1 MNRHPYIQV
10 LAQLLKTYEM
20 DAETFMLGE
29 EGRVRPAIREQTSDE
44 IWAGLNTVSTRN
56 NIVLLHHT
64 FKADAWKAQFQDG
77 NYPLIL
83 LRKTE
88 ESTAFYV
95 MGWPK
100 KEMREVFRI
109 DDEQVIS
116 EGFVTADICWENF
129 SDAGMIK
136 MCTGYPNEPL
146 FASQQTE
153 LSNKRSILNRLGA
166 MLRQERKA
174 IGYIFV
180 YASIAG
186 LIGLSVPLGVQSM
199 VSYIASGRMVTSV
212 FILLFLIV
220 MGLLVVGG
228 LQIMQL
234 YLTEY
239 IQRRLFVR
247 SAFAFSERITKLRIE
262 SIRNLYPPELVNRFF
277 DIVTLQKGTATIL
290 MEFSTAGLQLV
301 FGLLL
306 LAMYHPVFIM
316 IAIIVFTGI
325 WFFIRVTGP
334 LALETS
340 IKESKYKYQIAGW
353 LEDLARSIL
362 TFKVVGNSTLHTDKT
377 NHLLRNYLHARRK
390 HFGVLL
396 RQYIGFVLFKTVTT
410 GSLLLTGCFLVINGE
425 INLGQFIAAEIV
437 IILLMN
443 AVEKIILKLDSVYD
457 ILTSIDKLSQVTE
470 VPIDEQSA
478 GGWLLPNKSEGMAIA
493 IQNLNYQFVD
503 GSAPV
508 LDGLSLNV
516 DANERVCIAGY
527 NGSGKT
533 TLMHILLGS
542 LNDWTG
548 QILCDGLSLQNI
560 DRNSYYAQTGDHIA
574 GEKLFTGTLYENI
587 TLGRTNVSEDDVMY
601 AVSLAG
607 LDNFIRSLPEG
618 LQTTVVADAANFSS
632 GIVRKLILARCFAGK
647 PRLLLLDDFLL
658 GVERREK
665 ERIIEILL
673 DVKRKWTVILASN
686 DPFVLK
692 RFSRIVLLRD
702 GRFVTSGNWSELQ
715 QNSDF
720 NELMHT

>member
-1 MNRHPYIQV
+1 MNRHPYIHV
-10 LAQLLKTYEM
+10 LAELLKAYEM
-20 DAETFMLGE
+20 DAETFMLAE
-29 EGRVRPAIREQTSDE
+29 EGRVRPAIHAQTSDE
-44 IWAGLNTVSTRN
+44 IWSGLSSVSTRN
-56 NIVLLHHT
+56 NIVLLHHS
-64 FKADAWKAQFQDG
+64 FQGDAWKTHFQEG

-83 LRKTE
+83 LQKTE

-95 MGWPK
+95 LGWPK

-109 DDEQVIS
+109 DDQQLIS
-116 EGFVTADICWENF
+116 EGFTTAELCWESF
-129 SDAGMIK
+129 SEAGMIK
-136 MCTGYPNEPL
+136 ACTGYPNEPL
-146 FASQQTE
+146 FATQQSE

-199 VSYIASGRMVTSV
+199 VSYIASGRVVTSV
-212 FILLFLIV
+212 FVLLLLIV
-220 MGLLVVGG
+220 VGLLVVGG

-306 LAMYHPVFIM
+306 LALYHPVFIM
-316 IAIIVFTGI
+316 IAVIVFTGI
-325 WFFIRVTGP
+325 WLYIRITGP
-334 LALETS
+334 VALETS

-377 NHLLRNYLHARRK
+377 NHLLRNYLHTRRK
-390 HFGVLL
+390 HYNILL
-396 RQYIGFVLFKTVTT
+396 RQYIGFVLFKILTT
-410 GSLLLTGCFLVINGE
+410 GSLLLAGCFLVINGE

-437 IILLMN
+437 VILLMN
-443 AVEKIILKLDSVYD
+443 AVEKIIIKLDSVYD

-470 VPIDEQSA
+470 VPIDEQHV
-478 GGWLLPNKSEGMAIA
+478 GGWLLPHKNEGMSIS
-493 IQNLNYQFVD
+493 IKNLTYQFSD
-503 GSAPV
+503 GHSPV
-508 LDGLSLNV
+508 LDGLSLQI
-516 DANERVCIAGY
+516 DANERICVAGY

-560 DRNSYYAQTGDHIA
+560 DRNSYHAQTGDHIS

-587 TLGRTNVSEDDVMY
+587 ALGRSHVLEEDVMA
-601 AVSLAG
+601 AVTLAG
-607 LDNFIRSLPEG
+607 LDQHIRTLPEG
-618 LQTTVVADAANFSS
+618 LQTNVVGEA
-632 GIVRKLILARCFAGK
+632 
-647 PRLLLLDDFLL
+647 
-658 GVERREK
+658 
-665 ERIIEILL
+665 
-673 DVKRKWTVILASN
+673 
-686 DPFVLK
+686 
-692 RFSRIVLLRD
+692 
-702 GRFVTSGNWSELQ
+702 
-715 QNSDF
+715 
-720 NELMHT
+720 